1 MNDLNKNSQ
10 IESWNKRYGDAKFL
24 RVDRNVGKSVT
35 DNRINCDP
43 EQVKSF
49 TDLDKVIQEDSTRRH
64 FAQVN
69 WFNYEKGFGT
79 VVAPKLSVPSENRLE
94 TGDLVELFL
103 HINEIRNQQT
113 PQEEGWIL
121 FSRAT
126 VSHRKL
132 SVKGVENVNFS
143 CEETVVLALEHCGDA
158 GRIEGSVK
166 YSHGRLR
173 RLNLHICGEILKYCV
188 AAMGGSRVRSTIIS
202 WLARKSP
209 EDRNDAIKNVLSSAA
224 REMKKLF
231 LPEEDDRSQPNDEI
245 SVHIRGAI
253 LADIL
258 LSRPPRFSEIPSWC
272 DLRGYREELNR
283 FVAESSLSDLAG
295 IIHSGL
301 ISFDDV
307 ASDLVERMNAAVVT
321 AGDEP
326 WRFAKQLLG
335 DDGDCE
341 KILPSIIGVDGF
353 SERSCAMLFAATG
366 AEEFIARITD
376 VQSLIEWLKEQAP
389 ECVLSFLRNYGP
401 FVDPESESN
410 EIFSGIS
417 LEKLGAAIRLLPEAD
432 RYGLL
437 MQFPKAD
444 VLRVVWEQFR
454 NDALFVQCMD
464 EIWPAEKAKVPYVS
478 FDLESNGEE
487 IREFAFRAEGNT
499 RAYDG
504 DEQLETLGNALQ
516 RHSIIV
522 GHNVKKWDLPILE
535 NKGITTGAFV
545 WDTLEVELLL
555 NPCRYAY
562 SLHAAHHAKEDV
574 ELTDK
579 LFWDQLYR
587 LSLEPE
593 LCEKFADF
601 FPSEITNILHELQKP
616 WYVEYFKRESSSAS
630 SFFQAPG
637 DLDASIVTV
646 LDGIDATVGDGTAL
660 VVAPRELWGYVAQHT
675 TVSFVGDDDSLA
687 YCPFDR
693 RKITDYLFANPLDK
707 AILERYVEGVKTPVP
722 ANLAQYLRI
731 NTFTDDVVAQ
741 LVSPDGC
748 KVRCVDADGLEAAA
762 KGGPF
767 DHVFLIG
774 TELVNRLHQYHLS
787 KTYEASAFIGEKCW
801 IPMRLAASG
810 FVAATEDDLKCIK
823 KFAGAEVLASAQ
835 NVWVER
841 NTNGRFSVGYSLD
854 FKASLETLLKTTTGA
869 VVHNLPWDRV
879 FSATEQSFQLVTSE
893 RIENRY
899 DPSESRVTSVSS
911 AKAAYWSYQFK
922 LLESVKNDA
931 GTFPIVYVV
940 DDATEISLVRDY
952 AIKKG
957 YQVPPEIGLSA
968 AQTWMRR
975 RLNTLIVISRD
986 DLAHFLALRSDAAFA
1001 VVFDRMSVEK
1011 CMMMWQGMSFGDEA
1025 KLSGASDIG
1034 TSGVHHGGTP
1044 RDAMLSAW
1052 PIFAHYQRLVRANNG
1067 QSKVYLL
1074 DPYLDDYPELAES
1087 WKVGVLPAR
1096 MWEDESSYL
1105 ADVTIAM
1112 EVFPAPAPAKQKISD
1127 SDIDAAMSVIGD
1139 MLLPAGAMWHEYQKP
1154 VLRAIL
1160 SKEHDLVISIPTG
1173 GGKSV
1178 LFQGPALY
1186 QSMRTNRLSIV
1197 ITPLKALMED
1207 QIIGL
1212 RGHGFAPNV
1221 EYLNSDRSYFET
1233 RQIYRR
1239 IGGGEISLLYVTPE
1253 RFRSKAFINA
1263 LDRRIAMDDGL
1274 EYFIFDEAHCV
1285 SQWGQEFRPDYLH
1298 VMDWCR
1304 ELKAA
1309 HPGTC
1314 ATFYSATMTGLIEND
1329 IRAYVN
1335 DVQRV
1340 GQSVE
1345 DYNPIRDHIG
1355 MSFRKVATSGDEHVK
1370 SIMEYIREM
1379 NVDSEKSRMLV
1390 FCLLRQQCEDTADA
1404 MRPELNMRLGRS
1416 DGEVSSV
1423 DYFHAG
1429 LDGDAREDALERF
1442 REGATPFL
1450 CATKAFGMGMDIP
1463 NVHYIMHY
1471 SPPRVLEDY
1480 LQEVGRA
1487 GRNTEMYEDL
1497 GFGPDNPLPAV
1508 CLYSAD
1514 DFRRH
1519 ADKLRTAELVWS
1531 DLKELHEKILSFAR
1545 NLQML
1550 DRMQSVPIVIPTNFW
1565 SKGDSG
1571 DVTSLRIAL
1580 HWLER
1585 LNRIKLKY
1593 IRPACIHIGLTGR
1606 EFDLRGRG
1614 GPAARNRRSVAVYD
1628 RVRQVAEQRGNTQI
1642 QVQLSELCVKGTV
1655 SSRQVM
1661 DALID
1666 CAKAGV
1672 LEIRQCVRCEISRY
1686 RESEAR
1692 YVNADAARRSHVALS
1707 WMFEFSKS
1715 LLQKKHSENGD
1726 IVLDAED
1733 ESAALMNLQ
1742 DGPMGE
1748 LDSLLQ
1754 TVELNGASVKKL
1766 PWYNPDDRMA
1776 NRGFVNPESYRS
1788 DFLKKRA
1795 PRVYELLAH
1804 IPGVSVRSISRRSG
1818 IHHIVRG
1825 TDEKTRDWLEG
1836 FETDC
1841 WDLLKKI
1848 GSWPSRDVR
1857 WQDLMSQ
1864 CGLMDKGFDYFASL
1878 MGFLSSMSY
1887 IETESLLPF
1896 GVEAYGTPRTE
1907 DPIATPPEN
1916 GQDDFPV
1923 WQAFDEV
1930 STMRVVRLAAMAA
1943 FSRLHREDYGKFIQR
1958 YFQCASYN
1966 DYMAF
1971 IMEYAANDEEIMALL
1986 TDRALEEQERKLTDE
2001 QKAIYEAPLRTNIN
2015 VLAGPGSGKTH
2026 VLTLRCARLI
2036 YKEGVDPN
2044 NILVLAYNR
2053 AVVVELK
2060 NRLERLFRGLGL
2072 SRRASKLHV
2081 HTYHSLA
2088 KRICGDNILAVPMD
2102 QWEVV
2107 LANVL
2112 ENEPQTVY
2120 SKLSPTIQYVLIDEF
2135 QDITELRLDAMDLLK
2150 ERYPGISF
2158 FTIGDKNQSIYG
2170 FEHHAPGAPMGTGS
2184 CYERL
2189 ERDYTPQ
2196 LFRLMQNFR
2205 SYQEILDAATT
2216 FIPPQDRRYLPQ
2228 SAPQIMENAPDGP
2241 CVEIVDNTKGE
2252 ANERWYRQFE
2262 SVVREARELGFADVA
2277 VFFRTNAEVF
2287 NGFSRLRGLN
2297 LGDAVIRIQGTSGEL
2312 WRTREVFAVI
2322 WYLKQNATTPVV
2334 FENERTRDDIR
2345 RAVKGL
2351 MDEHPNWDRYYLDLA
2366 YTLVLDVLDELE
2378 GEVGNF
2384 TYADLADQ
2392 VKDIAQRDDGQCYKI
2407 YARHSDGRI
2416 DQSNRLNIVLTTMH
2430 KVKGLEFDSV
2440 VITPSFAPLPLRN
2453 ELDNNAPLT
2462 PTDIEDIEEER
2473 RLLFVAYT
2481 RAKKRLR
2488 VYKWKREFAVESGA
2502 RMQKGD
2508 THMGYRD
2515 REELDK
2521 LFLSYLATQAA
2532 FGQNAYV
2539 SEQLSRNDPL
2549 TLVPRVNNAGQVR
2562 YQVTHQ
2568 GHSVSCLAAGSRI
2581 ARGVGMDYYGQP
2593 YPTLTGVF
2601 VSDILVWTY
2610 EDTRAYDQ
2618 AHAGDPNPPHFA
2630 EMWTDQARSK
2640 GYVYVVD
2647 FAGYASAPQPPADPF
2662 PAGAHIPIR
2671 GMNLRSN
2678 VAGSSGLMP
2687 GSEIRFV
2694 RDVESRYG
2702 SDSVNAVD
2710 ANGQTVGF
2718 VARNVSPT
2726 LSRYLQRGRMVIA
2739 RFGGD
2744 ILQDNWGSTVLTVVR
2759 TS

>member
-1 MNDLNKNSQ
+1 MKDTAHNSPMMAF
-10 IESWNKRYGDAKFL
+10 KRRYGDMK
-24 RVDRNVGKSVT
+24 RVESPRDENLSVNRCRANIDSSYGKS
-35 DNRINCDP
+35 
-43 EQVKSF
+43 F
-49 TDLDKVIQEDSTRRH
+49 ADLGEMLKAPDGRRH
-64 FAQVN
+64 FARVN
-69 WFNYEKGFGT
+69 WFNAEKGFGT
-79 VVAPKLSVPSENRLE
+79 VVAPKLSVSPGNRPE
-94 TGDLVELFL
+94 SGELVELFL
-103 HINEIRNQQT
+103 HINEMKSHFA
-113 PQEEGWIL
+113 PQEEDWIL
-121 FSRAT
+121 FSKAI

-132 SVKGVENVNFS
+132 SAKDAAIVNFS
-143 CEETVVLALEHCGDA
+143 NEETVALALEHCGDA
-158 GRIEGSVK
+158 GRIEGSVE
-166 YSHGRLR
+166 YSRGRLR
-173 RLNLHICGEILKYCV
+173 PFKLNVCGAILKRCDT
-188 AAMGGSRVRSTIIS
+188 AMGEARVRAAIVE

-209 EDRNDAIKNVLSSAA
+209 EERKEAVKNVLSSAA
-224 REMKKLF
+224 AEMKKLF
-231 LPEEDDRSQPNDEI
+231 LPDMDDGSQSKDEI
-245 SVHIRGAI
+245 SVQIRGVI
-253 LADIL
+253 IDDL
-258 LSRPPRFSEIPSWC
+258 LSARPPRFSEVPSWC

-283 FVAESSLSDLAG
+283 LVSESSLSDLAG

-301 ISFDDV
+301 LSFDDV
-307 ASDLVERMNAAVVT
+307 ASVLVERMNAAVAN

-326 WRFAKQLLG
+326 WVFARQLIG
-335 DDGDCE
+335 DANDRE
-341 KILPSIIGVDGF
+341 KILSLIIGLDGF
-353 SERSCAMLFAATG
+353 SERVCAMLFAVTG
-366 AEEFIARITD
+366 EEEFISRITD
-376 VQSLIEWLKEQAP
+376 IQSLIEWLKEQAP
-389 ECVLSFLRNYGP
+389 VYVLEFLRNYGP
-401 FVDPESESN
+401 FVDSESESN
-410 EIFSGIS
+410 EIFLGVG
-417 LEKLGAAIRLLPEAD
+417 LEKLGAAIRLLPAAE
-432 RYGLL
+432 RYGFL

-454 NDALFVQCMD
+454 NDALFVQCMG

-478 FDLESNGEE
+478 FDLESDGED

-499 RAYDG
+499 RVYDG
-504 DEQLETLGNALQ
+504 EEQLETLGNALQ
-516 RHSIIV
+516 RHSIVV
-522 GHNVKKWDLPILE
+522 GHNVKKWDLPVLE

-545 WDTLEVELLL
+545 WDTLEIELLL

-587 LSLEPE
+587 MSLEPA
-593 LCEKFADF
+593 LCERFANF
-601 FPSEITNILHELQKP
+601 FPSEIRNILQELQKP
-616 WYVEYFKRESSSAS
+616 WYAEYFKREAMSTS
-630 SFFQAPG
+630 SFFQTPG
-637 DLDASIVTV
+637 DLDASIVTA

-660 VVAPRELWGYVAQHT
+660 IVAPRELWGYVAQHA
-675 TVSFVGDDDSLA
+675 TVSFVGDDDSLD

-693 RKITDYLFANPLDK
+693 RRIAGYQFANPLDK

-731 NTFTDDVVAQ
+731 NTFTDDVIAE
-741 LVSPDGC
+741 LVSPDSC
-748 KVRCVDADGLEAAA
+748 KVRCVDADGLEAAVRGA
-762 KGGPF
+762 PF

-774 TELVNRLHQYHLS
+774 TELVNRLHQYSLPD
-787 KTYEASAFIGEKCW
+787 TYEAEAFIGEKCW
-801 IPMRLAASG
+801 IPMRLASSG
-810 FVAATEDDLKCIK
+810 FVSATEDDLRCIK
-823 KFAGAEVLASAQ
+823 TLAGGDALAAAK

-841 NTNGRFSVGYSLD
+841 KANGRFSVGYSLD
-854 FKASLETLLKTTTGA
+854 FKASLDAMLKATTGA
-869 VVHNLPWDRV
+869 AVHNLPWNRV
-879 FSATEQSFQLVTSE
+879 SSATPQSFQLVTSE

-899 DPSESRVTSVSS
+899 DPSECRVTSVSS

-922 LLESVKNDA
+922 LLEAVKKDA
-931 GTFPIVYVV
+931 GNYPIVYVV
-940 DDATEISLVRDY
+940 DDAAEISSVRDY
-952 AIKKG
+952 AIRKG
-957 YQVPPEIGLSA
+957 FQVPPEIGLSA

-975 RLNTLIVISRD
+975 RLNALIVISRD

-1025 KLSGASDIG
+1025 KLAGASDIG
-1034 TSGVHHGGTP
+1034 TSGVHHVGTP

-1052 PIFAHYQRLVRANNG
+1052 PIFAHYQRIVRANNG

-1087 WKVGVLPAR
+1087 WKVGTLPAP
-1096 MWEDESSYL
+1096 MWEDEASCL
-1105 ADVTIAM
+1105 ADIDIAR
-1112 EVFPAPAPAKQKISD
+1112 EVFPALAPAEQKMSD
-1127 SDIDAAMSVIGD
+1127 SDIDVAMGVIGD
-1139 MLLPAGAMWHEYQKP
+1139 MLLPEGATWHEYQKP

-1304 ELKAA
+1304 ELKMA

-1340 GQSVE
+1340 GQPVE

-1355 MSFRKVATSGDEHVK
+1355 MSFRKVIPSAEAHVK
-1370 SIMEYIREM
+1370 SIMDYIREK
-1379 NVDSEKSRMLV
+1379 NVDPEKSRMLV
-1390 FCLLRQQCEDTADA
+1390 FCLLRQQCEDAADA
-1404 MRPELNMRLGRS
+1404 MRPELDERLARS
-1416 DGEVSSV
+1416 DGEIPSV

-1442 REGATPFL
+1442 REGTTPFL

-1487 GRNTEMYEDL
+1487 GRNEKMYKDL
-1497 GFGPDNPLPAV
+1497 KFGPDNPLPAV
-1508 CLYSAD
+1508 CLYSGD

-1519 ADKLRTAELVWS
+1519 ADKLRTGELVWS
-1531 DLKELHEKILSFAR
+1531 DLKELHEKILSFAHE
-1545 NLQML
+1545 LQVL
-1550 DRMQSVPIVIPTNFW
+1550 DHMQSAPIVIPTNFW

-1571 DVTSLRIAL
+1571 DVTSLRLAL
-1580 HWLER
+1580 YWLER

-1593 IRPACIHIGLTGR
+1593 TRPACICIGLTGKEFGDSCEESSSLRRHGIFGILRQR
-1606 EFDLRGRG
+1606 EPIRRAG
-1614 GPAARNRRSVAVYD
+1614 GGSPARNHRAKAVFE
-1628 RVRQVAEQRGNTQI
+1628 RVRQIAKQRGNTRI
-1642 QVQLSELCVKGTV
+1642 QVQLSELRVHGTV

-1661 DALID
+1661 DALVD
-1666 CAKAGV
+1666 CAHAGV
-1672 LEIRQCVRCEISRY
+1672 LEIIQSVRCEISRY
-1686 RESEAR
+1686 RESESR
-1692 YVNADAARRSHVALS
+1692 YVNADAAHRSHVALS
-1707 WMFEFSKS
+1707 WMFELAKG
-1715 LLQKKHSENGD
+1715 LLRKDRSEDGD
-1726 IVLDAED
+1726 IILDADD
-1733 ESAALMNLQ
+1733 ESALLKDLQ
-1742 DGPMGE
+1742 DGPMGK
-1748 LDSLLQ
+1748 LDSLLL
-1754 TVELNGASVKKL
+1754 TVEQNGTSVQKL

-1776 NRGFVNPESYRS
+1776 NKGFVNPESYRK

-1795 PRVYELLAH
+1795 PRVYELLSHA
-1804 IPGVSVRSISRRSG
+1804 PGVSVRSISSRSG
-1818 IHHIVRG
+1818 IIHVVRNSE
-1825 TDEKTRDWLEG
+1825 DETLRWLEG
-1836 FETDC
+1836 FESDC
-1841 WDLLKKI
+1841 WILLQKI
-1848 GSWPSRDVR
+1848 GSWPSRDVC

-1907 DPIATPPEN
+1907 DPIATPPQE
-1916 GQDDFPV
+1916 GQDDYPV
-1923 WQAFDEV
+1923 LQAFEEV
-1930 STMRVVRLAAMAA
+1930 SAMRVVRLAAMAA
-1943 FSRLHREDYGKFIQR
+1943 FSRLHSEDYNTFIQK
-1958 YFQCASYN
+1958 YFQCASFK

-1971 IMEYAANDEEIMALL
+1971 VMEYASQDEEIMALL
-1986 TDRALEEQERKLTDE
+1986 TDRALEEQEKLLTDE

-2088 KRICGDNILAVPMD
+2088 KRICGDALSVADMSN
-2102 QWEVV
+2102 WEGALVTA
-2107 LANVL
+2107 LK
-2112 ENEPQTVY
+2112 EDPQIAY
-2120 SKLSPTIQYVLIDEF
+2120 ARLSPSIQYVLIDEF
-2135 QDITELRLDAMDLLK
+2135 QDITNVRLDVMDLLK

-2170 FEHHAPGAPMGTGS
+2170 FERRAHGDPMGPES
-2184 CYERL
+2184 YYERL

-2196 LFRLMQNFR
+2196 SFRLMQNFR
-2205 SYQEILDAATT
+2205 SYQEILDAAAI
-2216 FIPPQDRRYLPQ
+2216 FIPPSDQNDLPL
-2228 SAPQIMENAPDGP
+2228 SAPQIMENAPAGP
-2241 CVEIVDNTKGE
+2241 CVDIIDNRQPDPDKH
-2252 ANERWYRQFE
+2252 NHWPRQFE
-2262 SVVREARELGFADVA
+2262 AVVREARERGYADVA

-2287 NGFSRLRGLN
+2287 RGYSRLRGLD
-2297 LGDAVIRIQGTSGEL
+2297 LGDAIIRIQGTSGEL

-2334 FENERTRDDIR
+2334 FEDEQTRTDVRN
-2345 RAVKGL
+2345 AVKEL
-2351 MDEHPNWDRYYLDLA
+2351 MHKHPNWDRYYLDLA

-2378 GEVGNF
+2378 GEVDDF
-2384 TYADLADQ
+2384 IYADLADQ

-2407 YARHSDGRI
+2407 YARHSAGRI

-2440 VITPSFAPLPLRN
+2440 VITPSFAPLPLN
-2453 ELDNNAPLT
+2453 SEQEQNVPLG
-2462 PTDIEDIEEER
+2462 PADIEDIEEER

-2488 VYKWKREFAVESGA
+2488 VYKWNREFAVETATRVRRADA
-2502 RMQKGD
+2502 R
-2508 THMGYRD
+2508 MGYRD
-2515 REELDK
+2515 KEELDK

-2532 FGQNAYV
+2532 FSQNAYV
-2539 SEQLSRNDPL
+2539 SEHLSRNDSL
-2549 TLVPRVNNAGQVR
+2549 MLVPRVNNGGQVR

-2568 GHSVSCLAAGSRI
+2568 DHRVSFLSAMSRVV
-2581 ARGVGMDYYGQP
+2581 RGVSMDYQGQNP
-2593 YPTLTGVF
+2593 PRLSGVF

-2610 EDTRAYDQ
+2610 EDTIRYDREHGTNFSQ
-2618 AHAGDPNPPHFA
+2618 NWCPEAIAQGF
-2630 EMWTDQARSK
+2630 
-2640 GYVYVVD
+2640 VYVVD
-2647 FAGYASAPQPPADPF
+2647 FAGYASP
-2662 PAGAHIPIR
+2662 
-2671 GMNLRSN
+2671 N
-2678 VAGSSGLMP
+2678 
-2687 GSEIRFV
+2687 
-2694 RDVESRYG
+2694 
-2702 SDSVNAVD
+2702 
-2710 ANGQTVGF
+2710 
-2718 VARNVSPT
+2718 
-2726 LSRYLQRGRMVIA
+2726 
-2739 RFGGD
+2739 
-2744 ILQDNWGSTVLTVVR
+2744 
-2759 TS
+2759 

>member
-1 MNDLNKNSQ
+1 M
-10 IESWNKRYGDAKFL
+10 
-24 RVDRNVGKSVT
+24 
-35 DNRINCDP
+35 
-43 EQVKSF
+43 
-49 TDLDKVIQEDSTRRH
+49 RH
-64 FAQVN
+64 FAYVN
-69 WFNYEKGFGT
+69 WFNLEKGFGT
-79 VVAPKLSVPSENRLE
+79 VVAPKLSVPSEHRPLS
-94 TGDLVELFL
+94 GDLVKLFL
-103 HINEIRNQQT
+103 HINEMSPHFAPREND
-113 PQEEGWIL
+113 WIL
-121 FSRAT
+121 FSQASI
-126 VSHRKL
+126 SHKKL
-132 SVKGVENVNFS
+132 SARVATLVHFS
-143 CEETVVLALEHCGDA
+143 NEETVMLALEHCGDA
-158 GRIEGSVK
+158 GQIDGSVE
-166 YSHGRLR
+166 YSRGHLR
-173 RLNLHICGEILKYCV
+173 HFKLNVCDEILKRCDT
-188 AAMGGSRVRSTIIS
+188 AMGEARLRSAIVD
-202 WLARKSP
+202 WLETKSP
-209 EDRNDAIKNVLSSAA
+209 EGRKDAIKNILSSAA
-224 REMKKLF
+224 NEVKKLF
-231 LPEEDDRSQPNDEI
+231 LPEVDDGAQPTDEI
-245 SVHIRGAI
+245 SVQIREAI
-253 LADIL
+253 LATL
-258 LSRPPRFSEIPSWC
+258 LSSQPPRFSEIPSWC
-272 DLRGYREELNR
+272 DLSKYREELDR
-283 FVAESSLSDLAG
+283 FIAESSLSDLAG
-295 IIHSGL
+295 IIRSGL
-301 ISFDDV
+301 LSSDRL
-307 ASDLVERMNAAVVT
+307 ASVLVERMNVAV
-321 AGDEP
+321 ANSGDEL
-326 WRFAKQLLG
+326 WVFAKQLLG
-335 DDGDCE
+335 DDSDRE
-341 KILPSIIGVDGF
+341 KILPLIIGVEGF

-366 AEEFIARITD
+366 AEEFISRITD
-376 VQSLIEWLKEQAP
+376 IQSLVEWLKEQAP
-389 ECVLSFLRNYGP
+389 ACVLAFLRNYGP
-401 FVDPESESN
+401 FVDPESESD
-410 EIFSGIS
+410 EIFAGIG
-417 LEKLGAAIRLLPEAD
+417 LVKLSAAIRLLPMAE
-432 RYGLL
+432 RYGFLT
-437 MQFPKAD
+437 QFPKAD
-444 VLRVVWEQFR
+444 ILSVVWNEFR
-454 NDALFVQCMD
+454 NDALFVQCMG

-478 FDLESNGEE
+478 FDLESDGEE
-487 IREFAFRAEGNT
+487 IREFAFRAEVNT

-504 DEQLETLGNALQ
+504 EEQLETLGNALQ
-516 RHSIIV
+516 RHSIVV

-535 NKGITTGAFV
+535 KKGITTGAFV

-562 SLHAAHHAKEDV
+562 SLRAAHHAKEDV

-587 LSLEPE
+587 LSLEPD
-593 LCEKFADF
+593 LCERFADF
-601 FPSEITNILHELQKP
+601 FPSEITNILQELQKP
-616 WYVEYFKRESSSAS
+616 WYAEYFKRESSSTS
-630 SFFQAPG
+630 SFFQTPG
-637 DLDASIVTV
+637 DLDASIVTA

-660 VVAPRELWGYVAQHT
+660 IVAPRELWGYVAQHA

-693 RKITDYLFANPLDK
+693 RKITDYQFANPLDK

-741 LVSPDGC
+741 LVSPDSC
-748 KVRCVDADGLEAAA
+748 KVRCADADGLEAAA
-762 KGGPF
+762 TGGPF

-774 TELVNRLHQYHLS
+774 TELVNRLHQYRLPE
-787 KTYEASAFIGEKCW
+787 TYEAEAFIGEKCW
-801 IPMRLAASG
+801 IPLRLASSG
-810 FVAATEDDLKCIK
+810 FVSATEDDLRCIK
-823 KFAGAEVLASAQ
+823 AFAGADVLASAK

-841 NTNGRFSVGYSLD
+841 KANGRFSIGYSLD
-854 FKASLETLLKTTTGA
+854 FKASLDAMLKATTGA
-869 VVHNLPWDRV
+869 AVHNLPWNRV
-879 FSATEQSFQLVTSE
+879 SSATPQSFQLVTSE

-899 DPSESRVTSVSS
+899 DPSESRVTSVSP

-922 LLESVKNDA
+922 LLDAVKNDA

-940 DDATEISLVRDY
+940 DDAAEISSVRDY
-952 AIKKG
+952 AVRKG

-975 RLNTLIVISRD
+975 RLNALIVISRD
-986 DLAHFLALRSDAAFA
+986 DLAQFLALRSDAAFA
-1001 VVFDRMSVEK
+1001 VAFDRMSVEK

-1034 TSGVHHGGTP
+1034 TSGVHHVGTP

-1052 PIFAHYQRLVRANNG
+1052 PIFAHYQRIVRANNG

-1096 MWEDESSYL
+1096 MWEDEASWL
-1105 ADVTIAM
+1105 ADMDIARD
-1112 EVFPAPAPAKQKISD
+1112 VFPALAPAEQKMSD

-1139 MLLPAGAMWHEYQKP
+1139 MLLPKGAEWQEHQKP
-1154 VLRAIL
+1154 VLRAVL

-1329 IRAYVN
+1329 IRAYVS

-1340 GQSVE
+1340 GQPVE
-1345 DYNPIRDHIG
+1345 DYNPIRNHIG
-1355 MSFRKVATSGDEHVK
+1355 MSFRKVARSDEAHVK
-1370 SIMEYIREM
+1370 SIMDYIREK

-1404 MRPELNMRLGRS
+1404 MRPELNMRLARS

-1442 REGATPFL
+1442 REGTTPFL

-1487 GRNTEMYEDL
+1487 GRNEKMYKDL
-1497 GFGPDNPLPAV
+1497 GFGRDNPLPAV
-1508 CLYSAD
+1508 CLYSGE

-1519 ADKLRTAELVWS
+1519 ADKLRTGELVWS

-1545 NLQML
+1545 ELQML
-1550 DRMQSVPIVIPTNFW
+1550 DHMQSVPVVIPTNFW

-1593 IRPACIHIGLTGR
+1593 IRPACICIGLTGKEFGDPLEASSSPRPSFRRLDIFGIFQRR
-1606 EFDLRGRG
+1606 EPIRKVG
-1614 GPAARNRRSVAVYD
+1614 GGSPVRSNRAKAVFE
-1628 RVRQVAEQRGNTQI
+1628 RVRQIAKQRGNTRI
-1642 QVQLSELCVKGTV
+1642 QVQLSELRVHGTV
-1655 SSRQVM
+1655 SSRRVM
-1661 DALID
+1661 DALVD
-1666 CAKAGV
+1666 CAHAGV
-1672 LEIRQCVRCEISRY
+1672 LEIIQSVRCEISCY
-1686 RESEAR
+1686 RESETR
-1692 YVNADAARRSHVALS
+1692 YVNADAAHRSHVALS
-1707 WMFEFSKS
+1707 WMFELAKM
-1715 LLQKKHSENGD
+1715 LLQKNRSANGD

-1733 ESAALMNLQ
+1733 ESAALKNLQ
-1742 DGPMGE
+1742 DGPMGA
-1748 LDSLLQ
+1748 LDSLLL
-1754 TVELNGASVKKL
+1754 TVEQNGTSVQKL

-1776 NRGFVNPESYRS
+1776 NRGFVNPKSYRS

-1795 PRVYELLAH
+1795 PRVYELLSHA
-1804 IPGVSVRSISRRSG
+1804 PGVSVRSILRRSG
-1818 IHHIVRG
+1818 IRHAVRG
-1825 TDEKTRDWLEG
+1825 ADDETRVWLEG
-1836 FETDC
+1836 FEADC
-1841 WDLLKKI
+1841 WKLLEKI
-1848 GSWPSRDVR
+1848 GSWPSRDVC

-1896 GVEAYGTPRTE
+1896 GIEAYGTPRTE
-1907 DPIATPPEN
+1907 DPIATPPVK
-1916 GQDDFPV
+1916 GQDDYPV

-1930 STMRVVRLAAMAA
+1930 SAMRVVRLAAMAA
-1943 FSRLHREDYGKFIQR
+1943 FSQLHSEDYGTFIQR
-1958 YFQCASYN
+1958 YFQCASYK

-1971 IMEYAANDEEIMALL
+1971 IMEYASKDEEIMALL
-1986 TDRALEEQERKLTDE
+1986 TDRALEEQEKLLTDE

-2088 KRICGDNILAVPMD
+2088 KRICGDALSTEDMSNWEETLAT
-2102 QWEVV
+2102 V
-2107 LANVL
+2107 LK
-2112 ENEPQTVY
+2112 NEPQTIY
-2120 SKLSPTIQYVLIDEF
+2120 SRLSSSIQYVLIDEF
-2135 QDITELRLDAMDLLK
+2135 QDITKVRLDVMDLLK

-2170 FEHHAPGAPMGTGS
+2170 FERRAHGDPMGPES
-2184 CYERL
+2184 YYERL

-2196 LFRLMQNFR
+2196 SFRLMQNFR

-2228 SAPQIMENAPDGP
+2228 SAPQIMENVPEAS
-2241 CVEIVDNTKGE
+2241 CVEIVDNRQPD
-2252 ANERWYRQFE
+2252 ANNRWYRQFE
-2262 SVVREARELGFADVA
+2262 AVVHEAHERGYVDVA

-2287 NGFSRLRGLN
+2287 HGYSRLRGMN

-2322 WYLKQNATTPVV
+2322 WYLKQNATTQVV
-2334 FENERTRDDIR
+2334 FENERTRADVR
-2345 RAVKGL
+2345 QAVKGL
-2351 MDEHPNWDRYYLDLA
+2351 MDGHPNWDRYYLDLA

-2416 DQSNRLNIVLTTMH
+2416 NKSNGVNIVLTTMH

-2440 VITPSFAPLPLRN
+2440 VITPSYAPLPLNN
-2453 ELDNNAPLT
+2453 EQQQNVPLNEG
-2462 PTDIEDIEEER
+2462 DIEDVEEER

-2488 VYKWKREFAVESGA
+2488 VYKWNREFAVEATTRMLRADA
-2502 RMQKGD
+2502 R
-2508 THMGYRD
+2508 MGYRD
-2515 REELDK
+2515 SEELDK
-2521 LFLSYLATQAA
+2521 LFLSYLAMQAV

-2539 SEQLSRNDPL
+2539 SEHLSRNDPL
-2549 TLVPRVNNAGQVR
+2549 TLVPRMNNEGQTR
-2562 YQVTHQ
+2562 YLVMHQ
-2568 GHSVSCLAAGSRI
+2568 DHSVSCLAAGSRI
-2581 ARGVGMDYYGQP
+2581 TRGVGMDYYGQAA
-2593 YPTLTGVF
+2593 PTLSGVF

-2610 EDTRAYDQ
+2610 EDTLAYDQ
-2618 AHAGDPNPPHFA
+2618 AHAGDPYPPHFA
-2630 EMWTDQARSK
+2630 SMWTGQARAQ

-2647 FAGYASAPQPPADPF
+2647 FAGYARAPHPPADPF
-2662 PAGAHIPIR
+2662 PVGAHIPIR

-2678 VAGSSGLMP
+2678 VSGASNLRA

-2702 SDSVNAVD
+2702 SDSVNAVGAD
-2710 ANGQTVGF
+2710 GRTVGF

-2726 LSRYLQRGRMVIA
+2726 LSRYLQRGKTVIA

-2744 ILQDNWGSTVLTVVR
+2744 ISQDNWGSTVLTVVR

>member
-1 MNDLNKNSQ
+1 MKMPESQ
-10 IESWNKRYGDAKFL
+10 RTECL
-24 RVDRNVGKSVT
+24 RQWDGKSS
-35 DNRINCDP
+35 D
-43 EQVKSF
+43 
-49 TDLDKVIQEDSTRRH
+49 
-64 FAQVN
+64 
-69 WFNYEKGFGT
+69 EKRQLAIIKFGT
-79 VVAPKLSVPSENRLE
+79 AVAKENFPEFFKVLPAARPQAERTGSDHNQKVLARAIGVVRWYNGNNQRVCGIVITNNFGTEDADKNPGGLIEVKILRNSWKETAEPSP
-94 TGDLVELFL
+94 G
-103 HINEIRNQQT
+103 
-113 PQEEGWIL
+113 GWIM
-121 FSRAT
+121 FSLKNVRGEYIAT
-126 VSHRKL
+126 KAVRLDVTSE
-132 SVKGVENVNFS
+132 SMNV
-143 CEETVVLALEHCGDA
+143 ALQYVGSFA
-158 GRIEGSVK
+158 RIKGSVAE
-166 YSHGRLR
+166 R
-173 RLNLHICGEILKYCV
+173 RG
-188 AAMGGSRVRSTIIS
+188 AMRY
-202 WLARKSP
+202 
-209 EDRNDAIKNVLSSAA
+209 D
-224 REMKKLF
+224 
-231 LPEEDDRSQPNDEI
+231 
-245 SVHIRGAI
+245 HAI
-253 LADIL
+253 LAHCVRSMSRHVPASWQIDVRSAIRKYIEKQPQDRWKESIDTL
-258 LSRPPRFSEIPSWC
+258 LGDKDNAAVLRTAYLPIDPYDVADDDVVSVLVQKAFIAKAFASNTLADVRNLPSWC

-283 FVAESSLSDLAG
+283 FVAESSLSDLAE
-295 IIHSGL
+295 IIYSGL

-307 ASDLVERMNAAVVT
+307 ASVLVERMNAAVVT

-326 WRFAKQLLG
+326 WKFAKQLLG
-335 DDGDCE
+335 DDGDRE

-389 ECVLSFLRNYGP
+389 ACVLSFLRNYGP

-417 LEKLGAAIRLLPEAD
+417 MEKLGAAIRLLPEAE

-437 MQFPKAD
+437 MQFPKTD
-444 VLRVVWEQFR
+444 VLRVVWEEFR
-454 NDALFVQCMD
+454 NDALFVQCMG

-487 IREFAFRAEGNT
+487 IREFAFRAEVNT

-504 DEQLETLGNALQ
+504 EEQLETLGNALQ
-516 RHSIIV
+516 RHSIVV
-522 GHNVKKWDLPILE
+522 GHNVKKWDLPVLAR
-535 NKGITTGAFV
+535 KGITTSSFV

-593 LCEKFADF
+593 LCERFADF
-601 FPSEITNILHELQKP
+601 FPSEITNILKELQKP
-616 WYVEYFKRESSSAS
+616 WYAEYFKRESSSAS
-630 SFFQAPG
+630 SFFQTPG
-637 DLDASIVTV
+637 DLDASIVTA
-646 LDGIDATVGDGTAL
+646 LDGIDAKVGDGTAL
-660 VVAPRELWGYVAQHT
+660 IVAPRELWGYVAQHV
-675 TVSFVGDDDSLA
+675 TVSFVCYDDSLA

-693 RKITDYLFANPLDK
+693 RKIADYQFANPLDK

-741 LVSPDGC
+741 LVSPDSC

-762 KGGPF
+762 KGVPF

-774 TELVNRLHQYHLS
+774 TELVNRLHQYHLPE
-787 KTYEASAFIGEKCW
+787 TYEAEAFIGEKCW

-810 FVAATEDDLKCIK
+810 FVAATEDDLRSIK

-841 NTNGRFSVGYSLD
+841 NINGRFSVGYSLD
-854 FKASLETLLKTTTGA
+854 FKASLDALLKATTGA
-869 VVHNLPWDRV
+869 AVHNLPWNRV
-879 FSATEQSFQLVTSE
+879 SSATPQSFRLVTSE

-899 DPSESRVTSVSS
+899 DPSESRVTSVSP
-911 AKAAYWSYQFK
+911 AKAAYWSYQFR
-922 LLESVKNDA
+922 LLEAVKNDA

-940 DDATEISLVRDY
+940 DDAAEISSVRDY
-952 AIKKG
+952 AIRKG

-975 RLNTLIVISRD
+975 RLNALIVISRD
-986 DLAHFLALRSDAAFA
+986 DLIHFLALRSDAAFA

-1011 CMMMWQGMSFGDEA
+1011 CMMMWQGMSFGDES

-1034 TSGVHHGGTP
+1034 TSGVHHIGTP

-1052 PIFAHYQRLVRANNG
+1052 PIFAHYQRIVRANNG

-1096 MWEDESSYL
+1096 MWEDEASYL
-1105 ADVTIAM
+1105 ADVAIAR
-1112 EVFPAPAPAKQKISD
+1112 EVFPAPAPAERKMSD

-1139 MLLPAGAMWHEYQKP
+1139 MLLPMVNGKTVEWREYQKP

-1304 ELKAA
+1304 ELKSA

-1340 GQSVE
+1340 GQPVE

-1355 MSFRKVATSGDEHVK
+1355 MSFRKVARSDEAHVK
-1370 SIMEYIREM
+1370 SIMDYIREK

-1404 MRPELNMRLGRS
+1404 MRPELNMRLARS

-1442 REGATPFL
+1442 REGTTPFL

-1487 GRNTEMYEDL
+1487 GRNEKMYKDL
-1497 GFGPDNPLPAV
+1497 GFGRDNPLPAV
-1508 CLYSAD
+1508 CLYSSE

-1519 ADKLRTAELVWS
+1519 ADKLRTGELVWS
-1531 DLKELHEKILSFAR
+1531 DLKELHEKILLFAR
-1545 NLQML
+1545 ELQML
-1550 DRMQSVPIVIPTNFW
+1550 DHMQSVPVVIPTNFW

-1593 IRPACIHIGLTGR
+1593 IRPACICIGLTGKEFGDPLEASSSPRPSFRRLDIFGIFQRR
-1606 EFDLRGRG
+1606 EPIRKVEG
-1614 GPAARNRRSVAVYD
+1614 GSPVRSNRAKAVFE
-1628 RVRQVAEQRGNTQI
+1628 RVRQIAKQRGNTRI
-1642 QVQLSELCVKGTV
+1642 QVQLSELRVHGTV
-1655 SSRQVM
+1655 SSRRVM
-1661 DALID
+1661 DALVD
-1666 CAKAGV
+1666 CAHAGV
-1672 LEIRQCVRCEISRY
+1672 LEIIQSVRCEISCY
-1686 RESEAR
+1686 RESETR
-1692 YVNADAARRSHVALS
+1692 YVNADAAHRSHVALS
-1707 WMFEFSKS
+1707 WMFELAKM
-1715 LLQKKHSENGD
+1715 LLQKNRSANGD

-1733 ESAALMNLQ
+1733 ESAALKNLQ
-1742 DGPMGE
+1742 DGPMGA
-1748 LDSLLQ
+1748 LDSLLL
-1754 TVELNGASVKKL
+1754 TVEQNGTSVQKL

-1776 NRGFVNPESYRS
+1776 NRGFVNPKSYRS

-1795 PRVYELLAH
+1795 PRVYELLSHA
-1804 IPGVSVRSISRRSG
+1804 PGVSVRSILRRSG
-1818 IHHIVRG
+1818 IRHAVRG
-1825 TDEKTRDWLEG
+1825 ADDETRVWLEG
-1836 FETDC
+1836 FEADC
-1841 WDLLKKI
+1841 WKLLEKI
-1848 GSWPSRDVR
+1848 GSWPSRDVC

-1896 GVEAYGTPRTE
+1896 GIEAYGTPRTE
-1907 DPIATPPEN
+1907 DPIATPPVK
-1916 GQDDFPV
+1916 GQDDYPV

-1930 STMRVVRLAAMAA
+1930 SAMRVVRLAAMAA
-1943 FSRLHREDYGKFIQR
+1943 FSQLHSEDYGTFIQR
-1958 YFQCASYN
+1958 YFQCASYK

-1971 IMEYAANDEEIMALL
+1971 IMEYASKDEEIMALL
-1986 TDRALEEQERKLTDE
+1986 TDRALEEQEKLLTDE

-2088 KRICGDNILAVPMD
+2088 KRICGDALSTEDMSNWEETLAT
-2102 QWEVV
+2102 V
-2107 LANVL
+2107 LK
-2112 ENEPQTVY
+2112 NEPQTIY
-2120 SKLSPTIQYVLIDEF
+2120 SRLSSSIQYVLIDEF
-2135 QDITELRLDAMDLLK
+2135 QDITKVRLDVMDLLK

-2170 FEHHAPGAPMGTGS
+2170 FERRAHGDPMGPES
-2184 CYERL
+2184 YYERL

-2196 LFRLMQNFR
+2196 SFRLMQNFR

-2228 SAPQIMENAPDGP
+2228 SALQIKENVPEAS
-2241 CVEIVDNTKGE
+2241 CVEIVDNRQPD
-2252 ANERWYRQFE
+2252 ANNRWYRQFE
-2262 SVVREARELGFADVA
+2262 AVVHEAHERGYVDVA

-2287 NGFSRLRGLN
+2287 HGYSRLRGMN

-2322 WYLKQNATTPVV
+2322 WYLKQNATTRVV
-2334 FENERTRDDIR
+2334 FENERTRADVR
-2345 RAVKGL
+2345 QAVKGL
-2351 MDEHPNWDRYYLDLA
+2351 MDGHPNWDRYYLDLA

-2416 DQSNRLNIVLTTMH
+2416 NKSNGVNIVLTTMH

-2440 VITPSFAPLPLRN
+2440 VITPSYAPLPLNN
-2453 ELDNNAPLT
+2453 EQQQNVPLNEG
-2462 PTDIEDIEEER
+2462 DIEDVEEER

-2488 VYKWKREFAVESGA
+2488 VYKWNREFAVEATTRMLPADA
-2502 RMQKGD
+2502 R
-2508 THMGYRD
+2508 MGYRD
-2515 REELDK
+2515 SEELDK
-2521 LFLSYLATQAA
+2521 LFLSYLAMQAV

-2539 SEQLSRNDPL
+2539 SEHLSRNDPL
-2549 TLVPRVNNAGQVR
+2549 TLAPRVNDAGQIR
-2562 YQVTHQ
+2562 YRVKHQ
-2568 GHSVSCLAAGSRI
+2568 DHHVSFLSAGSRI
-2581 ARGVGMDYYGQP
+2581 VREVSRNYQGQNP
-2593 YPTLTGVF
+2593 PMLSGVF

-2610 EDTRAYDQ
+2610 EDSMRYDREHGTNFSQNWCQRAQ
-2618 AHAGDPNPPHFA
+2618 EQGF
-2630 EMWTDQARSK
+2630 
-2640 GYVYVVD
+2640 VYVVD
-2647 FAGYASAPQPPADPF
+2647 FAGYARPNN
-2662 PAGAHIPIR
+2662 G
-2671 GMNLRSN
+2671 GM
-2678 VAGSSGLMP
+2678 
-2687 GSEIRFV
+2687 
-2694 RDVESRYG
+2694 
-2702 SDSVNAVD
+2702 
-2710 ANGQTVGF
+2710 
-2718 VARNVSPT
+2718 
-2726 LSRYLQRGRMVIA
+2726 
-2739 RFGGD
+2739 
-2744 ILQDNWGSTVLTVVR
+2744 
-2759 TS
+2759 